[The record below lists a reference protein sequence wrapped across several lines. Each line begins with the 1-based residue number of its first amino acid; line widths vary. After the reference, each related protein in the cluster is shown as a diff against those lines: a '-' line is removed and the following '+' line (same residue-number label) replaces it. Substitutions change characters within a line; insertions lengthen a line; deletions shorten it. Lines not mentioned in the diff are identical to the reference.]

1 MTKRTTEDNDADDR
15 LAEARAR
22 IEALEAAAADAEARA
37 ATALEE
43 LSGVKQGRLDLET
56 QLAEA
61 VFARETAEGELART
75 RSETGETRTHPAEA
89 AVKYREAKLAS
100 APEIPREL
108 VPAVER
114 LTEIDEAFKAAR
126 LVAAQLRER
135 IEEERQ
141 SARVPVGSPTRQG
154 PGGPLG
160 AVRVGE
166 DQTRPAAAFRAG
178 GAVGFSFRPAIAR
191 RRGGRC
197 G

>member
-1 MTKRTTEDNDADDR
+1 MTKRISEDNNSDDR
-15 LAEARAR
+15 LAEAQAR
-22 IEALEAAAADAEARA
+22 IEALEAAAVDAEARS

-75 RSETGETRTHPAEA
+75 RSEAGETRTHLAEA

-114 LTEIDEAFKAAR
+114 LTEIDEAFEAAR

-141 SARVPVGSPTRQG
+141 SARVPVGSPTRRG
-154 PGGPLG
+154 PADLSALSASEKIRLG
-160 AVRVGE
+160 LQQLSERE
-166 DQTRPAAAFRAG
+166 
-178 GAVGFSFRPAIAR
+178 AR
-191 RRGGRC
+191 
-197 G
+197 